1 MYKTFKIRIE
11 NKLDVWVDGTIR
23 KSKLRYVQ
31 FNPKVNNMFS
41 LFKGTLNV
49 NSNDFP
55 FKE

>member
-11 NKLDVWVDGTIR
+11 NKLDVQVDGTIR
-23 KSKLRYVQ
+23 KSKLMYVQ

-41 LFKGTLNV
+41 LLKGTLNV
-49 NSNDFP
+49 NSNNFP